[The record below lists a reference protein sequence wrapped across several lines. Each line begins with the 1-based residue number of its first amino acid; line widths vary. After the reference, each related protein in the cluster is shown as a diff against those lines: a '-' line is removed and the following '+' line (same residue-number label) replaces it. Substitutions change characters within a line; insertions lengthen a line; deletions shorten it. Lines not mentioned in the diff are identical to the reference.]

1 MYKDSDRKPA
11 LSHLSRNVE
20 NLESRMK
27 DVPRPAE
34 PGKMEKICF
43 FREKFRT
50 NSGELRVARGGF
62 GAEAPPLAARP
73 DVRRLRR

>member
-20 NLESRMK
+20 NLESQIK

-34 PGKMEKICF
+34 PEKMEKNCF
-43 FREKFRT
+43 FREKFRI

-73 DVRRLRR
+73 EIPRLRR